1 MKVDPTVKKET
12 VFIGFVTLLLS
23 ALLESVFLIIGKW
36 DLTVLTGNLLGAA
49 VGVAN
54 FFLLGLA
61 VQKAVKEEESR
72 AQQII
77 KSSHTVRFACMVLII
92 VVAVLL
98 PQAFNMWAT
107 LISLLFA
114 TIAVYLRPLFNKVR
128 KNREEAG
135 AAAAQETAAEDGG
148 DQ

>member
-36 DLTVLTGNLLGAA
+36 DITVLFGNLLGAS

-54 FFLLGLA
+54 FFFLGLA

-77 KSSHTVRFACMVLII
+77 KTSHTVRLFCMVLII
-92 VVAVLL
+92 VAAVLI

-128 KNREEAG
+128 KNKDEGSASEAIEE
-135 AAAAQETAAEDGG
+135 GG

>member
-36 DLTVLTGNLLGAA
+36 DITVLFGNLLGAS

-54 FFLLGLA
+54 FFFLGLA

-77 KSSHTVRFACMVLII
+77 KTSHTVRLFCMVLII
-92 VVAVLL
+92 VAAVLI

-128 KNREEAG
+128 KNKDEGSVAKATEE
-135 AAAAQETAAEDGG
+135 GG